1 MLLHERHA
9 EEAGS
14 VATQDHAP
22 LDVAEVTAAP
32 HENAYVLLAQREGIV
47 AAEHHAMRAHRLD
60 EQAQGP
66 LVKDGRVDGETV
78 EVVRGRMHRTTASN
92 RALVPGVLQS
102 AEQEGEGAASVGK
115 ADAQAFGQPIES
127 PAQYLEACVE
137 GMWRVCDGMKAMMG
151 RARGLAGVRQ
161 HTIATIER

>member
-78 EVVRGRMHRTTASN
+78 EVVRGRMHRAAAGD

-102 AEQEGEGAASVGK
+102 AEQVGEGAASVGK

-127 PAQYLEACVE
+127 PAQYLEACVK
-137 GMWRVCDGMKAMMG
+137 GVMG
-151 RARGLAGVRQ
+151 
-161 HTIATIER
+161 